1 VRETEK
7 PIAVVARELG
17 IDEGTIRDWL
27 IKDKDAPRK
36 QRHTARRIRQ
46 RLVEERGE
54 GSRGRFRRVPHRD
67 RWGAG
72 MIRYDDLK
80 PSATRADVTTVLEP
94 RKWFGHP
101 LGGDVHQGHR

>member
-46 RLVEERGE
+46 RLVEGK
-54 GSRGRFRRVPHRD
+54 GKG
-67 RWGAG
+67 
-72 MIRYDDLK
+72 K
-80 PSATRADVTTVLEP
+80 PRSISQSSTP
-94 RKWFGHP
+94 
-101 LGGDVHQGHR
+101 